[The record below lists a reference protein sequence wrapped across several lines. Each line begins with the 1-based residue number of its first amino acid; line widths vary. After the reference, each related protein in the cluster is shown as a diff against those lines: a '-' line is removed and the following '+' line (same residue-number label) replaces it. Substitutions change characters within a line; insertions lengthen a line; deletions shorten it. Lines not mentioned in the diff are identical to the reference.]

1 MGVLELRS
9 VLKLRS
15 LLKLRGML
23 KLWGQKIY
31 NDYILMLSDY
41 ADVTRLA
48 PVIIPVTDWC

>member
-9 VLKLRS
+9 VLMLKS
-15 LLKLRGML
+15 LLKLRGVL

-41 ADVTRLA
+41 ADATRQRPA
-48 PVIIPVTDWC
+48 EGWP

>member
-9 VLKLRS
+9 VLMLKS
-15 LLKLRGML
+15 LLKLRGVL

>member
-9 VLKLRS
+9 VLMLRS
-15 LLKLRGML
+15 LL